1 MWFPP
6 PLRVDQWSWWSR
18 EGVTCRGSPGC
29 LRLGC
34 LRWGWRTERPT
45 EAFWIMP
52 VSGETNKHNERNQG
66 DEFKLPPCTVPLQSV
81 LEQRLGW
88 HLGAKCMFHPQQF
101 ASKWENGAHTLR
113 PSRQRVVYIFPP
125 KHGFVTEPFCC
136 LWANGLDGCTWNQST
151 GQEGMLM
158 DKRLTHKYEPKNAAF
173 HDLF

>member
-1 MWFPP
+1 MKQRRRD
-6 PLRVDQWSWWSR
+6 LQRVPRMLKAWLFEVGLKDRETHRALLNYARQWRDKQTQWEKPR
-18 EGVTCRGSPGC
+18 
-29 LRLGC
+29 
-34 LRWGWRTERPT
+34 RWVQTAALYCASAECAWTKTGM
-45 EAFWIMP
+45 A
-52 VSGETNKHNERNQG
+52 S
-66 DEFKLPPCTVPLQSV
+66 
-81 LEQRLGW
+81 
-88 HLGAKCMFHPQQF
+88 GAKCMFHPQQF